1 MSPTQLGLW
10 PARLAWFLLPIV
22 TGFGFGDLL
31 AERSNAVA
39 TTAETGLW
47 LGWFVGLVALLAP
60 STVSLTIVRIL
71 APGAVLAVI
80 VAIVADG
87 FEFAPAVIAA
97 LGAAIIVAVIIS
109 SAWTG
114 DQMVNGSA
122 YGPERRMALRPP
134 AALLLG
140 PLQIVWLLVA
150 AGLIAGPLFV
160 AAGNLVVGIPLTIVG
175 LAVAFFGTK
184 SLHQLSKRW
193 IVFVPAGFVLHDYFV
208 LAESLLMTRKA
219 LSTLGPLPLDKGE
232 LLDLTAGS
240 PGLALL
246 AELKEQTPLAVRAG
260 RGNVQTVS
268 AQRVVFTPSLPGALI
283 KEARI
288 RGIKISS

>member
-10 PARLAWFLLPIV
+10 PARVGWFLLPV
-22 TGFGFGDLL
+22 LCGFGISQVLS
-31 AERSNAVA
+31 ERSDAVA
-39 TTAETGLW
+39 TTAEAGLW

-60 STVSLTIVRIL
+60 STVSLTVIRIL
-71 APGAVLAVI
+71 APGVVLALGVG
-80 VAIVADG
+80 VVADG
-87 FEFAPAVIAA
+87 FDLSPAVVGAF
-97 LGAAIIVAVIIS
+97 GAAIVVTAVIG

-140 PLQIVWLLVA
+140 PLQLVWLLVA
-150 AGLIAGPLFV
+150 AGLMVGPLLI
-160 AAGNLVVGIPLTIVG
+160 AADQLAVGIPVTVVG
-175 LAVAFFGTK
+175 LLVAYLGAK
-184 SLHQLSKRW
+184 SLHQLSRRW

-219 LSTLGPLPLDKGE
+219 LATLGPLPLDKGE

-240 PGLALL
+240 PGVALL
-246 AELKEQTPLAVRAG
+246 AELKQPTPLAIRAG
-260 RGNVQTVS
+260 RGNVQTMP
-268 AQRVVFTPSLPGALI
+268 AQRIVFTPSLPGALV

>member
-10 PARLAWFLLPIV
+10 PARLGWFLLPV
-22 TGFGFGDLL
+22 LCGFGISELL
-31 AERSNAVA
+31 DARSDAVA
-39 TTAETGLW
+39 TTAEAGLW

-60 STVSLTIVRIL
+60 STVALTVVRIL
-71 APGAVLAVI
+71 APAVVLAVF
-80 VAIVADG
+80 AALVADG
-87 FEFAPAVIAA
+87 FDFSPATVGA
-97 LGAAIIVAVIIS
+97 LGASAIVAIIIG

-140 PLQIVWLLVA
+140 PLQLVWLLVVAGVMTGPLLIA
-150 AGLIAGPLFV
+150 AGQLI
-160 AAGNLVVGIPLTIVG
+160 VGIPVTVVG
-175 LAVAFFGTK
+175 LAVAVLGGK
-184 SLHQLSKRW
+184 SLHQLSRRW

-240 PGLALL
+240 PGVALL
-246 AELKEQTPLAVRAG
+246 AELKEPTPLAIRAG
-260 RGNVQTVS
+260 RGNVES
-268 AQRVVFTPSLPGALI
+268 FPAQRIVFTPSLPGALV